1 MSITV
6 YVPGDAA
13 ALALGA
19 DDVAA
24 TISATAAKYKLDIDI
39 VRNGSRGL
47 FWLEPLVEV
56 VTAQGR
62 IAYGP
67 VTVTDDI
74 QFVHCEFHQ
83 RRPASAAL
91 G

>member
-24 TISATAAKYKLDIDI
+24 AIAINAAKHGLKIRI

-56 VTAQGR
+56 ATAQGR

-67 VTVTDDI
+67 VTADDVPGLFAADFI
-74 QFVHCEFHQ
+74 F
-83 RRPASAAL
+83 RRQTSVAP